1 MKKIITTT
9 LIAGLATCALATEP
23 ASNNKQIV
31 EGSRVAMRTAST
43 LWGSTGLIFVPTA
56 YTIGPK
62 EFNFN
67 MAISKDF
74 SSATANYGLIKDV
87 EVGFAYLARDG
98 QEDRALANAKVHII
112 PSNFKNFELGI
123 GVMDAVGA
131 IDQTFYVVGS
141 FDVITPDYAAKKG
154 AAGLRLHAG
163 VGTGYFSEKPFGGA
177 ELFFDRGFSL
187 VGEWDTKNV
196 NFAARYAHDEHFF
209 LELGNYST
217 RPMVKM
223 TYNMRF

>member
-1 MKKIITTT
+1 MISTC
-9 LIAGLATCALATEP
+9 LIAGIATFSIASEAP
-23 ASNNKQIV
+23 ANKEQIV
-31 EGSRVAMRTAST
+31 EGSRVAMRTASS

-62 EFNFN
+62 EFNFS

-74 SSATANYGLIKDV
+74 SAASANYGILKDV
-87 EVGFAYLARDG
+87 EVGFAYLGRDG
-98 QEDRALANAKVHII
+98 IEDKAVANAKIHIV

-141 FDVITPDYAAKKG
+141 FDLITPDYAVAKG
-154 AAGLRLHAG
+154 AAGLRVHAG
-163 VGTGYFSEKPFGGA
+163 VGTGYFSEKPFAGA
-177 ELFFDRGFSL
+177 ELFFDRGFSI

-196 NFAARYAHDEHFF
+196 NFAGRYAHDEHFF

-217 RPMVKM
+217 KPMVKM